1 MTLNLSFL
9 KFAIY
14 MHNII
19 YFHEEDL
26 QTHIPLFSQCGMK
39 FHDFMALLTLVFPH
53 LRSIH
58 SLGQG
63 ANPSFKKNV
72 AQMLPPIMRTAPK
85 QNVFIYYLTYI
96 PIIAPYLIF
105 SLTSIVYILSPFLW
119 LYSIRPVYKFQHPH
133 VLTLWLQA
141 NDLIFQSL

>member
-9 KFAIY
+9 TFAIY

-19 YFHEEDL
+19 SFPDEDL

-39 FHDFMALLTLVFPH
+39 FHDFMALSTLVFPH

-63 ANPSFKKNV
+63 AKSSFKKNV

-85 QNVFIYYLTYI
+85 QMFLC
-96 PIIAPYLIF
+96 IISLIFQLQHPTLFSHLLQLCIF
-105 SLTSIVYILSPFLW
+105 SLPFYGFIQSDLYINFSIPMF
-119 LYSIRPVYKFQHPH
+119 
-133 VLTLWLQA
+133 
-141 NDLIFQSL
+141 